1 MTGRSR
7 QEPIILHRSGKSEL
21 ELKASV
27 DGLDPRL
34 IELVRLLA
42 RRAARKA
49 YREMLEERST
59 PRS

>member
-1 MTGRSR
+1 MRRCKHPRQSRSAD
-7 QEPIILHRSGKSEL
+7 E
-21 ELKASV
+21 AV
-27 DGLDPRL
+27 LDLTVLDAARDKRL
-34 IELVRLLA
+34 VALVRLLA